1 MPPITQS
8 HQAMQKRSRSL
19 LAGEISAQTAAITP
33 NMVSKLVVSIW
44 EEAAMA
50 RFISSFQLS
59 EEVTFIWCWDGHN
72 RS

>member
-19 LAGEISAQTAAITP
+19 LVGEINAQTAATTP

-44 EEAAMA
+44 AEAVIA
-50 RFISSFQLS
+50 RTISAFQLL
-59 EEVTFIWCWDGHN
+59 EETNCTFGV
-72 RS
+72 

>member
-19 LAGEISAQTAAITP
+19 LAGEISAQTAATTP

-44 EEAAMA
+44 AEAVMA
-50 RFISSFQLS
+50 RSFFVFSIIGRDYMHLG
-59 EEVTFIWCWDGHN
+59 V
-72 RS
+72 